1 MLTGDE
7 MKIKIT
13 FFLIIIIVLST
24 VTAFAGTLD
33 SALDEIPTD
42 TLEDYL
48 NKNNQYFS
56 DNNIKL
62 RDLIVNAFKG
72 RLDISLKDYFLY
84 EFSNEQ
90 GFFKSVLKTGINI
103 IVICMVLTIIK
114 YFSDEFGSQS
124 VSDIVM
130 VFSVLIIFTII
141 LKDVLIIKNLL
152 KSDFMTFKT
161 ITEEINAVFMAA
173 MLTFG
178 KLSIMQ
184 FFQTSLN
191 YVVGMT
197 TQLIYSLTDIMTIVM
212 IAVILIN
219 NMSKLINATLMY
231 KFLKKATLLI
241 LSGYMIIIVI
251 NFSVQGYIYYKTDH
265 HWTSLGAYLA
275 YKEFAIVNNIA
286 PIEITDLR
294 ENRVDGFLGTYFSKS
309 KKINAKEDYILYY
322 DNLNIDVKID
332 GVKVSGLNNDDKWE
346 SSDKYSAFLNGNNGL
361 TVIKNNSIKNNSK
374 ILVIKDS
381 YANSFI
387 QFLINNY
394 NEIYVVDLRSYS
406 TGFNNF
412 FKENKFNNVL
422 IMYSLKNLSEDVN
435 LSKLK
440 Y

>member
-1 MLTGDE
+1 

-13 FFLIIIIVLST
+13 FFLIIIIVMST

-251 NFSVQGYIYYKTDH
+251 NFSVEGYILYKTDNIFISSIKALSPAAVPVIGNAVSSFFGVFLKSILMIKDILGIVIIIFMFSAFGG
-265 HWTSLGAYLA
+265 SLIKIGLALILYKAVGVLTEPFSENISKLIYEMADIFYIYLICLITPII
-275 YKEFAIVNNIA
+275 IVTVYYSILLNYMNNIF
-286 PIEITDLR
+286 
-294 ENRVDGFLGTYFSKS
+294 G
-309 KKINAKEDYILYY
+309 
-322 DNLNIDVKID
+322 
-332 GVKVSGLNNDDKWE
+332 
-346 SSDKYSAFLNGNNGL
+346 
-361 TVIKNNSIKNNSK
+361 
-374 ILVIKDS
+374 
-381 YANSFI
+381 
-387 QFLINNY
+387 
-394 NEIYVVDLRSYS
+394 
-406 TGFNNF
+406 
-412 FKENKFNNVL
+412 
-422 IMYSLKNLSEDVN
+422 
-435 LSKLK
+435 
-440 Y
+440 